1 MLQNSS
7 DKPNLIVPIWRI
19 KDASLHT
26 TVSEVEWTVLIEVNA
41 TMINLG
47 LEMPVTTINLGLILD
62 GDQSIVSQ
70 DDFELT
76 LVNMRLE
83 PADLE
88 VHATYE

>member
-1 MLQNSS
+1 M
-7 DKPNLIVPIWRI
+7 
-19 KDASLHT
+19 T
-26 TVSEVEWTVLIEVNA
+26 
-41 TMINLG
+41 
-47 LEMPVTTINLGLILD
+47 VTTINLGLILD

-88 VHATYE
+88 VNATYE